1 MPEERD
7 AGKGLGSRQK
17 PSGAKGI
24 GERIGRSVSS
34 AASSAAASSSSSPT
48 ASAGA
53 EQERESLESRA
64 SALASKLSD
73 LRSEASMAQ
82 LRDRVE
88 DLSGQ
93 LAGFPAVIEKLR
105 REGYVYKSYLE
116 NKVQVLQEQWEG
128 LGQRIDREAAQQ
140 GRVLTREVDKLQRQL
155 SAMGANLRENA
166 LSALERDI
174 TTLEGKIDDAF
185 SGFRGLFDTVESNAY
200 QTERQLKSIQWT
212 LEQVSEASFRLRT
225 DENVIEAVE
234 ATYLTDGDEGP
245 EGILYLTDQ
254 RILFEQKEDV
264 ATKKFLFITTEKE
277 RIQELKLEAPIGA
290 VEEAKPSERRKMLR
304 KKELLEL
311 TFGPQ
316 APVTLALFQLK
327 ADSEPWQGYIGRV
340 ISGDID
346 RERVGAAAPAGEETP
361 SEPAP
366 APSEPSVA
374 VPTACPTCGA
384 AITTEIVRGMKSI
397 SCEYCGTVMRI

>member
-1 MPEERD
+1 
-7 AGKGLGSRQK
+7 
-17 PSGAKGI
+17 
-24 GERIGRSVSS
+24 
-34 AASSAAASSSSSPT
+34 
-48 ASAGA
+48 
-53 EQERESLESRA
+53 LEARA
-64 SALASKLSD
+64 STLASKLNE
-73 LRSEASMAQ
+73 LRGEASMAQ

-140 GRVLTREVDKLQRQL
+140 GRVLTLEVDKLQQRL
-155 SAMGANLRENA
+155 SAMGANLRENVV
-166 LSALERDI
+166 SALERDV
-174 TTLEGKIDDAF
+174 TTLEGKIDNAF

-212 LEQVSEASFRLRT
+212 LEQVSEATFRLRV

-234 ATYLTDGDEGP
+234 AKYLTDGDDGP

-254 RILFEQKEDV
+254 RVLFEQKEDV
-264 ATKKFLFITTEKE
+264 ATKKFLFVTTEKE
-277 RIQELKLEAPIGA
+277 RVQELKLEAPIGA
-290 VEEAKPSERRKMLR
+290 VEQAKPSERRKVLR

-327 ADSEPWQGYIGRV
+327 TDSEPWQGFIGRV
-340 ISGDID
+340 ISGDVD
-346 RERVGAAAPAGEETP
+346 RERIGAAAPAGEEAP
-361 SEPAP
+361 SEEAP
-366 APSEPSVA
+366 APPEPSVA

-397 SCEYCGTVMRI
+397 SCEYCGTVMRL